1 MIIAVDFDGT
11 LHTGRCWPEIGN
23 PAPHSVE
30 MMQRLKQDG
39 HFLIIWTCREGK
51 YETEMVDWLAQWGI
65 PYDRINNHI
74 QDAAEAFGYESR
86 KIYADVYIDDHNLG
100 GLPSWRE
107 IYDIV
112 SGKAKPYWIYKLAGQ

>member
-11 LHTGRCWPEIGN
+11 LHTGKCWPEIGA
-23 PAPHSVE
+23 PAPYAVQV
-30 MMQRLKQDG
+30 MQRLKEDG
-39 HFLIIWTCREGK
+39 HCLIIWTCREGK
-51 YETEMVDWLAQWGI
+51 YETEMIHWLEKHEI
-65 PYDRINNHI
+65 PFDCINGHAPG
-74 QDAAEAFGYESR
+74 AAESFGYESR

-112 SGKAKPYWIYKLAGQ
+112 SGKAKPYFIYKLL